1 MVLSFTRGENKF
13 DRSAIDLD
21 VQVKQMD
28 LSIDSKQFSDLL
40 DFGKFQN
47 YSILYGTHEEK
58 VLYRSSVNNQYFSS
72 KNDVGSIEN
81 CIFKSSLMKNL

>member
-21 VQVKQMD
+21 IQVKQMD

-47 YSILYGTHEEK
+47 YSVLYGK
-58 VLYRSSVNNQYFSS
+58 CNRGALPRSSVNNEYVSS
-72 KNDVGSIEN
+72 KNGVDSIEN
-81 CIFKSSLMKNL
+81 YIFNN

>member
-21 VQVKQMD
+21 VQVKHMD

-47 YSILYGTHEEK
+47 YSVLYGRCNKE
-58 VLYRSSVNNQYFSS
+58 VLEHSSIHNHAFPS
-72 KNDVGSIEN
+72 KNDVDNIEN
-81 CIFKSSLMKNL
+81 CIFESSLMKKL

>member
-21 VQVKQMD
+21 IQVKQMD

-47 YSILYGTHEEK
+47 YSVLYGTYERK
-58 VLYRSSVNNQYFSS
+58 VLYRSFVNNQSFSS
-72 KNDVGSIEN
+72 KNDVASIEN
-81 CIFKSSLMKNL
+81 YMFKRALMTIL